1 MLKCFT
7 GLGLIWIPQAEAG
20 SISHSSV
27 SMSRNSCAFQPCLCQ
42 SSGGQG
48 RALRGARLSGQ
59 RCIRIFLAV
68 YMEENPAIGVLADC
82 KRAPGEF
89 TNPCAV
95 FSKQNKMCIKDLLII
110 WTQIKCSWDILSVCM
125 SCVCTELMYKLIL

>member
-1 MLKCFT
+1 MHFSRASLPEFRRAGHST
-7 GLGLIWIPQAEAG
+7 ARSQALWAEVH
-20 SISHSSV
+20 SHFV
-27 SMSRNSCAFQPCLCQ
+27 GCLY
-42 SSGGQG
+42 G
-48 RALRGARLSGQ
+48 
-59 RCIRIFLAV
+59 
-68 YMEENPAIGVLADC
+68 ENPEIGVLADC

-110 WTQIKCSWDILSVCM
+110 WIQIKCSWDILSVCM